1 MTRLQASDQ
10 DDELNAL
17 GRFCV
22 GLFRSVDNVRMFKVG
37 HLITVLTV
45 LLLLAGV
52 GATVLT
58 FSSVG
63 KIASVWR
70 DFDSGLARRIDL
82 LNHFEHHLGYAGLA
96 GHWPAAAAGDQS
108 SRQAIREDIAKVRE
122 GIPAYRL
129 TQPGEVERAQ
139 LDALDTALN
148 STESALSTSQ
158 ALDRK
163 AIGTALA
170 QIKESLQAQRKNGA
184 DAVEDAIWTLSATVG
199 GVMALAC
206 LFLLAFGLFS
216 FWFIRFPVAQPLK
229 AINLTMRD
237 LARGDTRINVPFV
250 GKEDEIG
257 EMARAV
263 QVFKENAIAK
273 SRMETQ
279 KQDVTQRVNLST
291 HELATLTNT
300 VRDKMKEQSSS
311 TASMSA
317 ATEQLTVSIDQV
329 AQNAGSAL
337 ALTQE
342 TVDAVTEGSLA
353 VRATI
358 GAMETTS
365 SLVGQVAR
373 KVQELGQQS
382 EQIQAIVLTI
392 QGIAKRTD
400 LLALNAAIEA
410 ARAGE
415 AGSGFAVVADD
426 VRKLAEKANVSARD
440 IRTILAS
447 IHEHVV
453 DVSSD
458 VAVASS
464 KAEESATQSRQV
476 EHALRQIEERSA
488 RMASAVEEIANAA
501 NEQSSSG
508 HEIARQVET
517 VAELSE
523 STYHLIGNI
532 DNLVNDLSQSV
543 AKL

>member
-426 VRKLAEKANVSARD
+426 VRKLAE
-440 IRTILAS
+440 
-447 IHEHVV
+447 
-453 DVSSD
+453 
-458 VAVASS
+458 
-464 KAEESATQSRQV
+464 ESATQSRQV